1 MGGAGESDLIHI
13 LHISDLHFV
22 KNAASYNSGEVFIRE
37 ATAKVR
43 SVPQGKKLLIVTGD
57 FHNFW
62 DSDYLNAEA
71 FLKRLAEAIG
81 LDLTRD
87 VFVVPGN
94 HDVGNDGALKPFLEP
109 GDPNWK
115 KHKKAALQMLK
126 NGDTDYLDERLQV
139 FLPYCALVQRLGIYD
154 NALGNDYPAR
164 THVRSWRGR
173 LNVLHLNTALIA
185 DGKAKTGQI
194 TDTAAAADPKTWES
208 LYRAELPSIAIGHN
222 SFYDLLES
230 QRRDLAGTFAL
241 RNVSAYLCGD
251 THLTETNPER
261 QMIRL
266 DSGHK
271 QRTEIPNLVAARG
284 IADGDDTYSDV
295 GYCWHL
301 WDEERDTVTVEFR
314 KWTRN
319 DLAKTVPN
327 GEAGEYSM
335 LHAAQPD
342 SAAKPTLAQSVSG
355 SEDTEPVAFGQ
366 ADSSDQDLPLLPS
379 FKIAFTFTGEYRDS
393 IVRPVSEELLKLG
406 FTKDDLFFDD
416 WHSELF
422 TGVNADSVFK
432 TIYHDAS
439 KCVVV
444 LLSPNYRE
452 KLWTDH
458 LEWPT
463 VRSLINEGKHRK
475 ICLLNVDH
483 VDIAT
488 IEGLKRD
495 RDVAKAIDG
504 LTPAEVAGFIR
515 KWYYRHILRK
525 NPEKKPDDS
534 PKPPEQNPSPVKP
547 ARTESTLSLPEQ
559 LREGRDLV
567 SFGSYPQ
574 TGEGEKRPIEWTVL
588 SREADR
594 CLLLSKRALD
604 CMPFQKTW
612 TWSSWESSDIRTWLN
627 GEFLTAAFSK
637 QEQALIQPVT
647 VSKER
652 SHPSKDKKADKLFL
666 LSVTEAADVSYFTSD
681 AERVCSFTEYAAVKR
696 SDYLHEFAPDDL
708 TCWWWLRTQGDQP
721 SRTAFVSYLG
731 SVDTNGRNVDREEVG
746 VRPAFWVRTN
756 PDADDANKNSDKK
769 KLQSEAAE
777 GANRAGGGETRNSG
791 GQLAESTTLPVVAR
805 LREGAQ
811 IVSFGKYP
819 KETDGGMKPI
829 EWKVL
834 KREGRRCLLITR
846 YAIDAIPYHHSYE
859 PVTWE
864 TCSLREWLNVEF
876 FCVAFSDAEQSVI
889 QIADVSPDQN
899 PKYKT
904 DPGKETKDKV
914 FLLSIPEA
922 NDLFSSDEVR
932 RCAPTDFAKNQG
944 VYTNDCCKADGKP
957 DCWWWLRS
965 PGDYSDR
972 AACVHFVGSVLGYG
986 INVNYNNV
994 GVRPA
999 LWINL

>member
-1 MGGAGESDLIHI
+1 MGEAGESDLIHI

-22 KNAASYNSGEVFIRE
+22 KNAASYNSGEVLIRE
-37 ATAKVR
+37 AAAKVQ

-62 DSDYLNAEA
+62 DSDYQNAED
-71 FLKRLAEAIG
+71 FLKRLAEAMG
-81 LDLTRD
+81 LDLAQD

-109 GDPNWK
+109 GDLKWK
-115 KHKKAALQMLK
+115 THKKSALQMLK
-126 NGDTDYLDERLQV
+126 NGDGDYLDERLQV

-185 DGKAKTGQI
+185 DGKAKTDQI

-251 THLTETNPER
+251 IHLTETNPER

-271 QRTEIPNLVAARG
+271 QRAEIPNLVAARG

-301 WDEERDTVTVEFR
+301 WDEGRDTVTVDFR

-335 LHAAQPD
+335 LHAAKPD
-342 SAAKPTLAQSVSG
+342 SAVNPPLVTTVSG
-355 SEDTEPVAFGQ
+355 SGDAEQTASDQ

-488 IEGLKRD
+488 IEGLKRG

-504 LTPAEVAGFIR
+504 LTPAEVADFIR
-515 KWYYRHILRK
+515 KWYYRHILHK
-525 NPEKKPDDS
+525 NPEKKAEDS
-534 PKPPEQNPSPVKP
+534 PKPLEPKPSAVKP
-547 ARTESTLSLPEQ
+547 ARTESALSLMEQ

-594 CLLLSKRALD
+594 CLLLSKHALD
-604 CMPFQKTW
+604 CMPFQKIW
-612 TWSSWESSDIRTWLN
+612 TRSSWESSDIRTWLN
-627 GEFLTAAFSK
+627 GEFLTTAFSK
-637 QEQALIQPVT
+637 QEQVLIQPVT

-652 SHPSKDKKADKLFL
+652 THPSKDKKADKLFL
-666 LSVTEAADVSYFTSD
+666 LSVTEAGDGSYFTSD
-681 AERVCSFTEYAAVKR
+681 AERVCSFTDYAAAKR
-696 SDYLHEFAPDDL
+696 SEYLHEFAPDNL
-708 TCWWWLRTQGDQP
+708 TCWWWLRTQAENS
-721 SRTAFVSYLG
+721 SRAAYVSYLG

-746 VRPAFWVRTN
+746 VRPAFWVRIS
-756 PDADDANKNSDKK
+756 PDADDANKKSDDK
-769 KLQSEAAE
+769 KLQSETAE
-777 GANRAGGGETRNSG
+777 GENRASEGESQNSG
-791 GQLAESTTLPVVAR
+791 GQLAEPITLPVVAR
-805 LREGAQ
+805 LRDGAQ

-819 KETDGGMKPI
+819 KEKDGGIKPI

-834 KREGRRCLLITR
+834 KREGLRCLLITR
-846 YAIDAIPYHHSYE
+846 YAIDAVPYHHSDE

-864 TCSLREWLNVEF
+864 TCSLREWLNKEF
-876 FCVAFSDAEQSVI
+876 FGFAFTDEEKSVI
-889 QIADVSPDQN
+889 NSTDVSPDRN
-899 PKYKT
+899 PLWET
-904 DPGKETKDKV
+904 DPGKVTKDKV

-922 NDLFSSDEVR
+922 NELFSSDEAR
-932 RCAPTDFAKNQG
+932 RCAPTAFAKEQG
-944 VYTNDCCKADGKP
+944 IFTNSKYKADGKTA
-957 DCWWWLRS
+957 CLWWLRS
-965 PGDYSDR
+965 PGLNSFS
-972 AACVHFVGSVLGYG
+972 AACVYFDGSVGADVG
-986 INVNYNNV
+986 IDV
-994 GVRPA
+994 GVRPT